1 MKTKDTVIALCILC
15 SSLVLFIGGLIQLLS
30 KSTLSWG
37 LIYHL
42 SALILGGLISWVV
55 FIDLKR
61 NWNR

>member
-15 SSLVLFIGGLIQLLS
+15 NSLVLFIGGLIQLLS

-37 LIYHL
+37 LSYHL
-42 SALILGGLISWVV
+42 SELILGGLISWAV
-55 FIDLKR
+55 FIELKR

>member
-30 KSTLSWG
+30 KSTLSWDV
-37 LIYHL
+37 IYHL
-42 SALILGGLISWVV
+42 SALILGGLISWVA
-55 FIDLKR
+55 FSDLKR